1 MKPIILKC
9 FLKKT
14 IRSDDSNDSND
25 SNEKV
30 SMKEIRLMKIK
41 CINLYLKSKRIS
53 KKFVFQAQTC
63 PT

>member
-25 SNEKV
+25 SNKKSV
-30 SMKEIRLMKIK
+30 S
-41 CINLYLKSKRIS
+41 
-53 KKFVFQAQTC
+53 
-63 PT
+63 

>member
-1 MKPIILKC
+1 MILMILMILMK
-9 FLKKT
+9 
-14 IRSDDSNDSND
+14 
-25 SNEKV
+25 KV